1 MQSIKELLLKHHQT
15 LSVVESMT
23 GGTIASKL
31 VLTSGISEVFKGG
44 LISYQNDIKTDVLEI
59 DKTLIDTYGVVS
71 KEVSKEMALKG
82 NALFKSS
89 ICVSVT
95 GYAETQNIAYISIST
110 IHETTTH
117 TLEYKTFNRVQSI
130 EFVSMKALEYL
141 EKVLLSL

>member
-23 GGTIASKL
+23 GGMIASKL

-44 LISYQNDIKTDVLEI
+44 LICYQNDIKTEILGI

-71 KEVSKEMALKG
+71 KEVSKEMASKG
-82 NALFKSS
+82 NTLFKSS

-95 GYAETQNIAYISIST
+95 GYAEKNHMAYISIST
-110 IHETTTH
+110 IHETTTYKLEYH
-117 TLEYKTFNRVQSI
+117 TLDRVQSI
-130 EFVSMKALEYL
+130 EFVSMKVLEHL

>member
-44 LISYQNDIKTDVLEI
+44 LISYQNDIKTDVLGIE
-59 DKTLIDTYGVVS
+59 KTLIDTYGVVS

-95 GYAETQNIAYISIST
+95 GYAEKDHKAYISVAT
-110 IHETTTH
+110 IYETKTY
-117 TLEYKTFNRVQSI
+117 TLEYNTLNRVQSI